1 VQKVERRFFGEEWAQ
16 ITINIHKLS
25 KKRKGEGAKGTKGV
39 FGEIMRPNQTKYSQI
54 SEEKKKKGAKSTKG
68 VFHGKN
74 GPKSP
79 YYEGKNP
86 SSSYLE
92 NKFQQVIKL

>member
-1 VQKVERRFFGEEWAQ
+1 VQKVQRRFFGEEWAQ

-25 KKRKGEGAKGTKGV
+25 KKKKGEGAKGTKGV
-39 FGEIMRPNQTKYSQI
+39 FGEIMRPNKTKYSQI
-54 SEEKKKKGAKSTKG
+54 SEEKKKERCKKYKGI
-68 VFHGKN
+68 FFGKN

-79 YYEGKNP
+79 YYEGNNP
-86 SSSYLE
+86 TSTYLE

>member
-1 VQKVERRFFGEEWAQ
+1 VQKVQRRFFGEEWAQ
-16 ITINIHKLS
+16 ITINIHELT
-25 KKRKGEGAKGTKGV
+25 KKKGGEGAKGTRGV
-39 FGEIMRPNQTKYSQI
+39 FGEIMRTNQTKYSQL
-54 SEEKKKKGAKSTKG
+54 SNEKKQKGAKSTKG
-68 VFHGKN
+68 VFCGKN

-79 YYEGKNP
+79 YYEGKNT